1 MDQTLDSNL
10 FDFVDYPTVE
20 YSAIAKPTMEQVVP
34 QLPLEKP
41 EGETSLQLS
50 IQEPSYPV
58 FALVP
63 CLVFLA
69 VFIPLFLSVVMNA
82 NGILYVFVMLVGKLV
97 AAH

>member
-1 MDQTLDSNL
+1 MDQALDSNL

-20 YSAIAKPTMEQVVP
+20 YPAIAKPTMEQVVP
-34 QLPLEKP
+34 ELSSDKQE
-41 EGETSLQLS
+41 EETSLQLS

-69 VFIPLFLSVVMNA
+69 VFVPLFLSVVINA
-82 NGILYVFVMLVGKLV
+82 NGIIYVFVMLVGKLV
-97 AAH
+97 AEH